1 MRKHMRHFAGNGRCW
16 LLAVLLAFVLPVPD
30 SAAEGFY
37 VGLEAGFSKSGDLDV
52 SQSLID
58 HPTRCDSFLYPSGV
72 APPMDAECTTDRI
85 TTIANVFAPG
95 AGFAGGATLGYAL
108 GNGLRFEA
116 EYLNRRQ
123 GSQRKLARLG
133 PGGGETFDQKQSEW
147 DENDPPSERVY
158 DLRAHH
164 FFLNVYYD
172 LRNDSPFTPY
182 IGAGAGLGSTEMRY
196 SARFLRG
203 GALGTEPWQV
213 AVAGT
218 VSDIDTELGKTR
230 FGFQVAGGVDYAL
243 GDNLSAGAKVR
254 WTRLGGFDRDDVS
267 WTRVR
272 GHESIR
278 TDGVTPLTAD
288 FEVDDTDIWTFTVG
302 LKYYP

>member
-1 MRKHMRHFAGNGRCW
+1 MRYMAANAGFW
-16 LLAVLLAFVLPVPD
+16 LAAVLLASALSVTD

-37 VGLEAGFSKSGDLDV
+37 VGLEAGFSKPGDMGV
-52 SQSLID
+52 SQFLID
-58 HPTRCDSFLYPSGV
+58 HPTRCDSFLYPSG
-72 APPMDAECTTDRI
+72 ATPPMDAECITEKT

-95 AGFAGGATLGYAL
+95 AGFAGGATLGYAF

-123 GSQRKLARLG
+123 GSQRRLARLG
-133 PGGGETFDQKQSEW
+133 SGGGETFDQKQSEW
-147 DENDPPSERVY
+147 DENNPPSERVY
-158 DLRAHH
+158 DLSAHH
-164 FFLNVYYD
+164 FFLNAYYD
-172 LRNDSPFTPY
+172 LRNDSSFTPY
-182 IGAGAGLGSTEMRY
+182 IGGGIGVGSTEMRY
-196 SARFLRG
+196 SARFLRRSD
-203 GALGTEPWQV
+203 LGPEPWQI
-213 AVAGT
+213 AASGT
-218 VSDIDTELGKTR
+218 VSDIDTELGETR
-230 FGFQVAGGVDYAL
+230 FGFQVVGGVDYAL

-278 TDGVTPLTAD
+278 ADGVTPLTVD

-302 LKYYP
+302 FKYYP

>member
-1 MRKHMRHFAGNGRCW
+1 MRKHMRHFAGNGCCW
-16 LLAVLLAFVLPVPD
+16 LLAVLLAFVLPVTD
-30 SAAEGFY
+30 SVAEGFY

-52 SQSLID
+52 SQSFID

-72 APPMDAECTTDRI
+72 TPPMDAECTTDRI
-85 TTIANVFAPG
+85 STIANVFAPG

-108 GNGLRFEA
+108 GCGLRFEA

-123 GSQRKLARLG
+123 GSQRKLAILG
-133 PGGGETFDQKQSEW
+133 SGGGGETFDQKQSEW
-147 DENDPPSERVY
+147 DQNDPPSERVY

-203 GALGTEPWQV
+203 GCPGYGT
-213 AVAGT
+213 
-218 VSDIDTELGKTR
+218 
-230 FGFQVAGGVDYAL
+230 VAGGRGGHAQPYRH
-243 GDNLSAGAKVR
+243 GAWKNQVR
-254 WTRLGGFDRDDVS
+254 FSGCGRSRLCAWRQSFGRRQG
-267 WTRVR
+267 
-272 GHESIR
+272 
-278 TDGVTPLTAD
+278 PLDAPWR
-288 FEVDDTDIWTFTVG
+288 F
-302 LKYYP
+302 

>member
-1 MRKHMRHFAGNGRCW
+1 MRHFTGKGCLW
-16 LLAVLLAFVLPVPD
+16 LVAVLLASALSVTD
-30 SAAEGFY
+30 AAAEGFY
-37 VGLEAGFSKSGDLDV
+37 VGLEAGFSKSGDMNV

-58 HPTRCDSFLYPSGV
+58 HPTRCDSFLYPSG
-72 APPMDAECTTDRI
+72 ATPPMDPECTTEKT
-85 TTIANVFAPG
+85 TTIANVFVPG
-95 AGFAGGATLGYAL
+95 AGFAGGATLGYAF

-123 GSQRKLARLG
+123 GSQRRLARLG
-133 PGGGETFDQKQSEW
+133 SGGGETLEQKESEW

-158 DLRAHH
+158 DLSAHH
-164 FFLNVYYD
+164 FFLNAYYD

-182 IGAGAGLGSTEMRY
+182 IGGGVGVGSTEMRY
-196 SARFLRG
+196 SARFLRRSD
-203 GALGTEPWQV
+203 LGPEPWQI
-213 AVAGT
+213 AASGT
-218 VSDIDTELGKTR
+218 ISDIDTELGKTR
-230 FGFQVAGGVDYAL
+230 FGFQVVGGVDYAL
-243 GDNLSAGAKVR
+243 GDDLSVGAKVR
-254 WTRLGGFDRDDVS
+254 WTRFSGFDRDDVS

-302 LKYYP
+302 LKYYL

>member
-1 MRKHMRHFAGNGRCW
+1 MRHFAGSVCFW
-16 LLAVLLAFVLPVPD
+16 LVAVILTSALSVTD

-37 VGLEAGFSKSGDLDV
+37 VGLEAGFSRSGDLGV

-58 HPTRCDSFLYPSGV
+58 HPTRCDSFLYPSG
-72 APPMDAECTTDRI
+72 ATPPMDAECTTEKI

-95 AGFAGGATLGYAL
+95 TGFAGGVTLGYAF
-108 GNGLRFEA
+108 GSGLRFEA

-123 GSQRKLARLG
+123 GSQRRLVRLG
-133 PGGGETFDQKQSEW
+133 PGGGETFDLKQSEW

-164 FFLNVYYD
+164 FFLNAYYD
-172 LRNDSPFTPY
+172 LRNNSPFTPY
-182 IGAGAGLGSTEMRY
+182 IGGGIGVGSTEMRY
-196 SARFLRG
+196 SARFLRRSD
-203 GALGTEPWQV
+203 LGPEPWQM
-213 AVAGT
+213 AASGT

-230 FGFQVAGGVDYAL
+230 FGFQVVGGVDYAL

-254 WTRLGGFDRDDVS
+254 WTRLSGFDQNDVS

-278 TDGVTPLTAD
+278 ADGVTPLTAD

-302 LKYYP
+302 FKYYP

>member
-1 MRKHMRHFAGNGRCW
+1 M
-16 LLAVLLAFVLPVPD
+16 AVLLASALSVTD

-37 VGLEAGFSKSGDLDV
+37 IGLEGGFSKSGDLNV
-52 SQSLID
+52 SQSFID
-58 HPTRCDSFLYPSGV
+58 HPTRCDSFLYPSGTT
-72 APPMDAECTTDRI
+72 PPTDPECTTDRI
-85 TTIANVFAPG
+85 STIANVFVPG
-95 AGFAGGATLGYAL
+95 AGFMGGATLGYAL

-123 GSQRKLARLG
+123 GSQRKLVRLG
-133 PGGGETFDQKQSEW
+133 SGGGETFDQKQSEW
-147 DENDPPSERVY
+147 DENDPPSEHVY

-182 IGAGAGLGSTEMRY
+182 IGGGAGLGSTEMRY

-203 GALGTEPWQV
+203 SALGTEPWQV

-218 VSDIDTELGKTR
+218 LSDIDTELGKTR
-230 FGFQVAGGVDYAL
+230 FGFQVIGGVDYAL
-243 GDNLSAGAKVR
+243 GDDFSVGAKVR
-254 WTRLGGFDRDDVS
+254 WTRLSGFDRDEVS

-278 TDGVTPLTAD
+278 VDGVTPLTAD

-302 LKYYP
+302 LKYYL

>member
-1 MRKHMRHFAGNGRCW
+1 MRHFAGNGCYW
-16 LLAVLLAFVLPVPD
+16 FVAVLLASALSVTD

-37 VGLEAGFSKSGDLDV
+37 IGLEGGFSKSGDLNV
-52 SQSLID
+52 SQSFID
-58 HPTRCDSFLYPSGV
+58 HPTRCDSFLYPSGTT
-72 APPMDAECTTDRI
+72 PPTDPECTTDRI
-85 TTIANVFAPG
+85 STIANVFVPG
-95 AGFAGGATLGYAL
+95 AGFMGGATLGYAL

-123 GSQRKLARLG
+123 GSQRKLVRLG
-133 PGGGETFDQKQSEW
+133 SGGGETFDQKQSEW
-147 DENDPPSERVY
+147 DENDPPSEHVY

-182 IGAGAGLGSTEMRY
+182 IGGGAGLGSTEMRY

-203 GALGTEPWQV
+203 SALGTEPWQV

-218 VSDIDTELGKTR
+218 LSDIDTELGKTR
-230 FGFQVAGGVDYAL
+230 FGFQVIGGVDYAL
-243 GDNLSAGAKVR
+243 GDDFSVGAKVR
-254 WTRLGGFDRDDVS
+254 WTRLSGFDRDEVS

-278 TDGVTPLTAD
+278 VDGVTPLTAD

-302 LKYYP
+302 LKYYL